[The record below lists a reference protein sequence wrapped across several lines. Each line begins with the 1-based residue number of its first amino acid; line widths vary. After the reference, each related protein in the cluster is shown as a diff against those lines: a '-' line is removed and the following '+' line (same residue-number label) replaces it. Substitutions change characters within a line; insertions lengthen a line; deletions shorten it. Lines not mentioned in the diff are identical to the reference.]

1 MTTRGP
7 VPLVRYFSPLAYD
20 ENARDEDEVLSLLG
34 ERRRKS
40 WPNIDEEYARTSKVS
55 IVR

>member
-20 ENARDEDEVLSLLG
+20 ENARDEDEVLFVLNENYDTSSL
-34 ERRRKS
+34 RRTYRR
-40 WPNIDEEYARTSKVS
+40 DRQRCA
-55 IVR
+55 

>member
-7 VPLVRYFSPLAYD
+7 VPLVRYFSLLAYD

-34 ERRRKS
+34 KQRCFS
-40 WPNIDEEYARTSKVS
+40 S
-55 IVR
+55 